1 MQTLFPYLPL
11 AVARL
16 LVGIPDPVADK
27 LTEIRLRLHGP
38 LSVTS
43 GGKSYFV
50 SAGGRLCGISDAYIC
65 TDDDLS
71 TCLSLLTKG
80 SLYSYGDAIA
90 GGYIPFADG
99 CRAGISGD
107 VRVCEGKSCGMFPI
121 SGINLRRSRFFPK
134 YGEKAVR
141 HIRAEGLRGALVY
154 SPPCKG
160 KTSLLR
166 SIAYLLSQSYTVAI
180 ADERAELFVPP
191 MALGLTD
198 RITGVKKSTAMPM
211 LCRSMSPRFMICDE
225 LSEEDENAVLDAVG
239 TGVCIIAS
247 AHGDSAEGVAAR
259 PFMGRLLRKNAF
271 PLLIGIGE
279 DFEYRVEE
287 YKRCTA

>member
-1 MQTLFPYLPL
+1 MQTLFPYLPIGVSRMLCTLPDHIAGHL
-11 AVARL
+11 A
-16 LVGIPDPVADK
+16 
-27 LTEIRLRLHGP
+27 EIRLRLHGP

-50 SAGGRLCGISDAYIC
+50 SDKGRLCGIADAYIC

-90 GGYIPFADG
+90 EGYIPFADG

-107 VRVCEGKSCGMFPI
+107 VRVCEGKNCGISQI

-166 SIAYLLSQSYTVAI
+166 SIAYLLSQSYIVAI

-191 MALGLTD
+191 MSRGLTD
-198 RITGVKKSTAMPM
+198 RITGIKKSTAMPM
-211 LCRSMSPRFMICDE
+211 LCRSMSPQFIICDE
-225 LSEEDENAVLDAVG
+225 LSEEDENAVLNAVG

-247 AHGDSAEGVAAR
+247 AHGDSMEGVATR
-259 PFMGRLLRKNAF
+259 PFMGRLLKENAF

-287 YKRCTA
+287 YKPC